1 MNATKARSMQANPT
15 EGYQMIDFK
24 PTTTWGMLVSECGNF
39 AAFIGDAEE
48 IDLYYCGRH
57 IGSFPLLSAV
67 LTRCEELTTNAVER
81 VTI

>member
-1 MNATKARSMQANPT
+1 
-15 EGYQMIDFK
+15 MIDLK

-39 AAFIGDAEE
+39 AAFVGDAEE

-67 LTRCEELTTNAVER
+67 LTRCEEMTNCKEKS
-81 VTI
+81 